1 MSTSAPGSPV
11 FVDDVDL
18 PADPEDELDALIG
31 YIEGPFIQSR
41 SAWRDLVKESRQLK
55 DRASCLSLGYECVL
69 FRSELDPWLA
79 LAGQLYETTRG
90 NELTVANDERK
101 DEKRRV
107 TGEYLKAHTAQFVAP
122 LKRAMEELRDMQDLL
137 SKTLSWCQTQ
147 QKSIA
152 ADEYGDLY
160 AAYNEAPERLF
171 TAPPAL
177 GTALER
183 VKPK

>member
-1 MSTSAPGSPV
+1 MIPSTSGSLV
-11 FVDDVDL
+11 DVDDVDL
-18 PADPEDELDALIG
+18 PSDPESELDALIA
-31 YIEGPFIQSR
+31 YIEGPFIESR
-41 SAWRDLVKESRQLK
+41 KGWRDLVAESRQLK
-55 DRASCLSLGYECVL
+55 DRATCLSLGYECVL

-90 NELTVANDERK
+90 NELTVTNDERK

-107 TGEYLKAHTAQFVAP
+107 TGEYLKAHTASFVAP
-122 LKRAMEELRDMQDLL
+122 LKRAMQELGDMQDLL

-152 ADEYGDLY
+152 AEEYGDLY
-160 AAYNEAPERLF
+160 AGYNEVPERLF
-171 TAPPAL
+171 ASTPTLGGAL
-177 GTALER
+177 GR